1 MSQGIAPGAEAALGR
16 IFDRIAQALAL
27 LGGVTLAAVALM
39 SVGSIG
45 GRALSGFGL
54 GPILGDFELV
64 QVGCAV
70 AVFSFLPLCVM
81 RRGNVTVDI
90 VVDLFPNRLRAFF
103 SLVGDAAI
111 VAAAWLI
118 ASRLWLGMLDKRSYG
133 EETFILGM
141 PVWWGYAASMAG
153 AGFFLVVAV
162 YAFWRGLNAML
173 RGAREAG
180 GAHL

>member
-1 MSQGIAPGAEAALGR
+1 MSKGLAPRAEAALGR
-16 IFDRIAQALAL
+16 LLDRIAQGLAL
-27 LGGVTLAAVALM
+27 FGGVSLAAIALM
-39 SVGSIG
+39 SVASIG

-64 QVGCAV
+64 QVGCGV

-90 VVDLFPNRLRAFF
+90 VVDTFPNRLRAFF
-103 SLVGDAAI
+103 TLVGDAA
-111 VAAAWLI
+111 VAVAAWLI
-118 ASRLWLGMLDKRSYG
+118 FSRLWVGMLEKRSYG

-141 PVWWGYAASMAG
+141 PLWWGYAASMAG
-153 AGFFLVVAV
+153 ATFFFVVAL
-162 YAFWRGLNAML
+162 YALWRGLNGL
-173 RGAREAG
+173 IRGERETG